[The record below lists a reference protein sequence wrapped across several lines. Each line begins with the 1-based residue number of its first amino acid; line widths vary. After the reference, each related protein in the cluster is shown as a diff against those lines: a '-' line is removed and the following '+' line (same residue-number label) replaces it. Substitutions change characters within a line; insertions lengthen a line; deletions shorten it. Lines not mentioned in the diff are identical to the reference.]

1 MWKITK
7 EFYFEYGHR
16 VWNQDLV
23 EEFSGCSINS
33 CRFLHGHSGKI
44 LVTLQGEELK
54 NGMVFD
60 FKNLDFIKKFIDES
74 LDHKFIMDIND
85 PLSNMMGLKL
95 NGERYY
101 VNKEGYKIINL
112 DNWYYQSSPI
122 EQKEYF
128 SSFILVDFVPTSENI
143 CKWLYD
149 IIQNRLKDAGI
160 KVYSI
165 KFFETVK
172 SSSEYIG

>member
-7 EFYFEYGHR
+7 EFHFEYGHR

-33 CRFLHGHSGKI
+33 CRHLHGHSGKI
-44 LVTLQGEELK
+44 LVTLEGEELK
-54 NGMVFD
+54 NGMIFD

-74 LDHKFIMDIND
+74 LDHKFILDIND
-85 PLSNMMGLKL
+85 PMCDLLSLKL
-95 NGERYY
+95 NQDYY
-101 VNKEGYKIINL
+101 YIRKQGYKIINL
-112 DNWYYQSSPI
+112 DNPVYSGIPDIY
-122 EQKEYF
+122 KEYYA
-128 SSFILVDFVPTSENI
+128 SFVLVDFVPTSENI

-149 IIQNRLKDAGI
+149 IIQNRLKDTGI
-160 KVYSI
+160 KVYSV
-165 KFFETVK
+165 KFYETVK